1 MYKLADSIGYK
12 LFQSSRLINNRLNQT
27 FRSNGYPITHEQW
40 QLLSRLFEKDSQSQ
54 QSLAALNERDEPSVS
69 RLVANMER
77 NGLVER
83 RPHPTDKR
91 MNLVVLTEE
100 SKRMREDYTAS
111 AVQTLEEA
119 ARGIDRDE
127 LAQCMRTLDRIRRNL
142 S

>member
-54 QSLAALNERDEPSVS
+54 QSLATLNERDEPSVS

-83 RPHPTDKR
+83 RAHPTDKR
-91 MNLVVLTEE
+91 MNLVFLTEE
-100 SKRMREDYTAS
+100 SKRMKEDYTAS

-119 ARGIDRDE
+119 TRGIDRDE